1 MILPR
6 MYRIRQK
13 LDPPVVA
20 DVAAA
25 VRAEIARLDLQTRL
39 KGGGRVAVTGGSRG
53 VANIA
58 TILRATCD
66 SLKALG
72 AKPFIVPA
80 MGSHGGATPEGQ
92 LQVLARYGV
101 TPEHMGVPILSS
113 METVEIGRMSWGLP
127 VLMDRYAYEAD
138 YIVLVNRVKPHTNF
152 RCHVESGLMKMLV
165 IGLGKHQGA
174 LLAHRAAV
182 DIGLDRMVPEVGRFS
197 LSRLPILFG
206 LGTVEN
212 VRHQTARVQ
221 AMLPEVLEETEA
233 RLLQEAWHLLGR
245 IPFDFLHLL
254 IVDEMGKDISG
265 TGMDPNVIGRM
276 YFFPNEEPKSPRYIR
291 ILVRDLTPT
300 TAGNAVG
307 MGLADFAT
315 RRLAG
320 KVNFQYTYTN
330 ALTGLSPMRSK
341 LPIIFETD
349 REAIEGALKTIGLT
363 EPPDAKVARIRNT
376 LDLEYLHASEVLLPG
391 IRERSDLEVLDG
403 PWEWQFSESG
413 DLVDAS
419 SPIAVEGG
427 GMREATLL
435 EDIPEPAGG
444 G

>member
-1 MILPR
+1 MTLPR

-20 DVAAA
+20 DVAAT
-25 VRAEIARLDLQTRL
+25 VRAEIGRLGLRSRL
-39 KGGGRVAVTGGSRG
+39 KPGGRVAVTGGSRG
-53 VANIA
+53 VADIA
-58 TILRATCD
+58 VILRATCD
-66 SLKALG
+66 SLKDLG
-72 AKPFIVPA
+72 AKPFIVAA
-80 MGSHGGATPEGQ
+80 MGSHGGATAEGQ

-101 TPEHMGVPILSS
+101 TPESTGVPILSS

-127 VLMDRYAYEAD
+127 VLVDRYAYGAD
-138 YIVLVNRVKPHTNF
+138 HIVLVNRVKPHTNF

-197 LSRLPILFG
+197 LSKLPILFG

-212 VRHQTARVQ
+212 ARHQTARVQ
-221 AMLPEVLEETEA
+221 AMLPEELEQVEA
-233 RLLQEAWHLLGR
+233 QMLQEACRLLGR

-254 IVDEMGKDISG
+254 IVDEMGKEISG
-265 TGMDPNVIGRM
+265 TGMDPNVLGRM

-291 ILVRDLTPT
+291 ILVRDLTAK

-307 MGLADFAT
+307 MGLADFGT
-315 RRLAG
+315 RRLAN
-320 KVNFQYTYTN
+320 KVNFHYTYTN
-330 ALTGLSPMRSK
+330 SLTGLSPMRSK
-341 LPIIFETD
+341 MPIIFETD

-376 LDLEYLHASEVLLPG
+376 LALEYLQASEALLPE
-391 IRERSDLEVLDG
+391 IKERSDLEVLDG
-403 PWEWQFSESG
+403 PGEFHFSGTG
-413 DLVDAS
+413 DLLDDTLIPMGEHPPVG
-419 SPIAVEGG
+419 EG
-427 GMREATLL
+427 E
-435 EDIPEPAGG
+435 
-444 G
+444 

>member
-1 MILPR
+1 MTLPK

-13 LDPPVVA
+13 LDPPTVT

-25 VRAEIARLDLQTRL
+25 VRGEIAKLDLRGRL
-39 KGGGRVAVTGGSRG
+39 KPGGRVAVTGGSRG

-72 AKPFIVPA
+72 ANPFIVPA
-80 MGSHGGATPEGQ
+80 MGSHGGATVEGQ
-92 LQVLARYGV
+92 VQVLSRYGV
-101 TPEHMGVPILSS
+101 TPESMGVPIQAS

-127 VLMDRYAYEAD
+127 VLMDRHAYEAD
-138 YIVLVNRVKPHTNF
+138 HIVLVNRVKPHTNF

-182 DIGLDRMVPEVGRFS
+182 DIGLDRMIPETGRYS
-197 LSRLPILFG
+197 LSRLSILFG
-206 LGTVEN
+206 LGAVEN
-212 VRHQTARVQ
+212 ARHQTARVQ

-233 RLLQEAWHLLGR
+233 RLLREAWHLLGR

-254 IVDEMGKDISG
+254 IVDEIGKDVSG

-276 YFFPNEEPKSPRYIR
+276 YFFPNEEPKSPRYVR
-291 ILVRDLTPT
+291 ILARDLTPT

-307 MGLADFAT
+307 MGLADFGT
-315 RRLAG
+315 RRLAN
-320 KVNFQYTYTN
+320 KVNFHSTYTN
-330 ALTGLSPMRSK
+330 SLTGLSPMRSK

-349 REAIEGALKTIGLT
+349 REAIQGALKTVGLT

-376 LDLEYLHASEVLLPG
+376 LALEYLQASEALLPEIEG
-391 IRERSDLEVLDG
+391 RPDLEVLDG
-403 PWEWQFSESG
+403 PFEFQFSEAG
-413 DLVDAS
+413 DLVDRAPLPLGER
-419 SPIAVEGG
+419 SPGPPG
-427 GMREATLL
+427 
-435 EDIPEPAGG
+435 D
-444 G
+444 

>member
-1 MILPR
+1 MILPK

-13 LDPPVVA
+13 LDPPVVP

-25 VRAEIARLDLQTRL
+25 VRAEIGKLDLRPRL
-39 KGGGRVAVTGGSRG
+39 RRGGRVAVTGGSRG

-66 SLKALG
+66 SLKELRT
-72 AKPFIVPA
+72 KPFIVPA
-80 MGSHGGATPEGQ
+80 MGSHGGATAEGQ
-92 LQVLARYGV
+92 LHVLARYGV
-101 TPEHMGVPILSS
+101 TPESMGVPILSS

-127 VLMDRYAYEAD
+127 VLVDRHASEAD
-138 YIVLVNRVKPHTNF
+138 HIVLVNRVKPHTNF

-182 DIGLDRMVPEVGRFS
+182 DVGLDRMVPEVGRYAMAY
-197 LSRLPILFG
+197 LPILFG

-212 VRHQTARVQ
+212 ARHQTAIVR
-221 AMLPEVLEETEA
+221 ATLPDELEQIETQM
-233 RLLQEAWHLLGR
+233 LQEAWRLLGR

-254 IVDEMGKDISG
+254 IVDEIGKDVSG

-291 ILVRDLTPT
+291 ILVRDLTKK

-307 MGLADFAT
+307 MGLADFGT
-315 RRLAG
+315 RRLAN
-320 KVNFQYTYTN
+320 KVNFHYTYTN

-341 LPIIFETD
+341 TPIIFETD
-349 REAIEGALKTIGLT
+349 REAIQGALKTIGLT
-363 EPPDAKVARIRNT
+363 QPPDAKVARIRNT
-376 LDLEYLHASEVLLPG
+376 LAVEYLQASERLLPE
-391 IRERSDLEVLDG
+391 IRERSDLEIVDG
-403 PWEWQFSESG
+403 PWEFKFSETG
-413 DLVDAS
+413 DLIDEVPLFPGDL
-419 SPIAVEGG
+419 PDVKG
-427 GMREATLL
+427 
-435 EDIPEPAGG
+435 D
-444 G
+444 